1 MGADTVYEM
10 LHPFHV
16 WAQISALCAFVLA
29 IAAWALLTLA
39 SRGSRRWWLGLG
51 FFALCLGT
59 VAFGE
64 RSRMAASDMRSIAV
78 CLAEQVPAC
87 ENWRPWLTDAVDR
100 VNILGPMA
108 VVVAAFGLLATLATL
123 YAERR
128 TITRRIAGRP
138 PTRALQLPLGVAVAG
153 IGAFLMADGVAAWIA
168 FAPLADIANAGD
180 GLGQI
185 PLIEAIIGTIFAAVV
200 LGAGLALT
208 LSAAFARNT
217 PRQLELAG

>member
-10 LHPFHV
+10 LHPFQV

-29 IAAWALLTLA
+29 IAAWVLLTLS
-39 SRGSRRWWLGLG
+39 SRGSRRWWLGLS

-78 CLAEQVPAC
+78 CLAEQASAC

-108 VVVAAFGLLATLATL
+108 VVVAALGLVATLATL

-128 TITRRIAGRP
+128 TITRRIATRP

-153 IGAFLMADGVAAWIA
+153 IGALLIADGVAAWIE
-168 FAPLADIANAGD
+168 FAPLADLTRAGD
-180 GLGQI
+180 SLGQI
-185 PLIEAIIGTIFAAVV
+185 PLIQAIIGTIFAAAV

-208 LSAAFARNT
+208 LGAAFARNT
-217 PRQLELAG
+217 ARQPELAG